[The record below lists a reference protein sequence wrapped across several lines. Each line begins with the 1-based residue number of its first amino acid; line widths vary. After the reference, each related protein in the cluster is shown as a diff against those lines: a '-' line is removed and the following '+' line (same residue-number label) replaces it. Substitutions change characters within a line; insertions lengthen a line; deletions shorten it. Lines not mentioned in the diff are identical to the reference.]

1 MNTTT
6 KPIPS
11 AIEALR
17 KAETALAVACSF
29 RVVTDR
35 HGAMLNAALEGARD
49 VLTAHDTGKVAQG
62 LEALANFG
70 LQVLKIMER
79 DDRWN
84 SDTLQAVADLAHC
97 NGLAAGDDA
106 GGFRVS
112 PGLPDSIQAMPTL
125 NAREPAI
132 QQLEVRS

>member
-1 MNTTT
+1 MTTT

-35 HGAMLNAALEGARD
+35 HGATLNAALEGARD
-49 VLTAHDTGKVAQG
+49 VLTAHDTGKAAPG
-62 LEALANFG
+62 RDALADFG
-70 LQVLKIMER
+70 LAVLRILE
-79 DDRWN
+79 DDEDW
-84 SDTLQAVADLAHC
+84 SSETLD
-97 NGLAAGDDA
+97 GLAAEAHRRELAIAD
-106 GGFRVS
+106 GGGEFRVR

-125 NAREPAI
+125 NARELAI